1 LVRFDT
7 LSISNNFA
15 RGMKKRHH
23 GFEFNTKVVGEL
35 LQGLVAWLI
44 HSLKFP
50 NLHRFVPNRS
60 RVDKLFQ
67 RL

>member
-7 LSISNNFA
+7 LSIGNNFA
-15 RGMKKRHH
+15 RGMKKRQH

-44 HSLKFP
+44 H
-50 NLHRFVPNRS
+50 R
-60 RVDKLFQ
+60 
-67 RL
+67 